1 MRRLLVLCLLVA
13 AAAAAQDYRPAGTGG
28 APLFGPIFPT
38 LNGVSDEFDA
48 LHLDTPTYTYVMG
61 GTLRYSFAGGI
72 QIGYYGGGWGFST
85 GRVFDDGVVKECE
98 ISFGVHQFVGGY
110 KMYVGDRWGLFAGG
124 GVGVFQVTYT
134 KTISSSPYRF
144 GNVPFPESSTF
155 VSELEGFN
163 WSGQAFVAPQY
174 RVLPWFAVGC
184 EAGYMYMNI
193 PEGEMTQVGTK
204 IAAAPRLEMSGPFVR
219 VGPMFNF

>member
-1 MRRLLVLCLLVA
+1 MRRILIVCLLIA

-38 LNGVSDEFDA
+38 LAGISDEFDT
-48 LHLDTPTYTYVMG
+48 LNLDTPTYTYVMG
-61 GTLRYSFAGGI
+61 GTLRYSFPNGV

-85 GRVFDDGVVKECE
+85 GRVFPDGVVKECE

-110 KMYVGDRWGLFAGG
+110 KMYFGDRWGLFAGAG
-124 GVGVFQVTYT
+124 AGVFQVTYT

-144 GNVPFPESSTF
+144 GNVPFPESTTF
-155 VSELEGFN
+155 VSELDGFS

-174 RVLPWFAVGC
+174 RVLPWFGIGC
-184 EAGYMYMNI
+184 EAGYMFMNV
-193 PEGEMTQVGTK
+193 PAGEMTQVGTK
-204 IAAAPRLEMSGPFVR
+204 IAAAPQLELSGPFVR